1 MAKLVSK
8 VKKDLE
14 IKWIGI
20 DGFLVLLYF
29 LITAF
34 IFYGIATKNDFIIGK
49 LIPYGVMFVVTIIFC
64 DYLKQIYKMIKNR

>member
-29 LITAF
+29 FITAF

>member
-29 LITAF
+29 FITAF
-34 IFYGIATKNDFIIGK
+34 IFY
-49 LIPYGVMFVVTIIFC
+49 
-64 DYLKQIYKMIKNR
+64 